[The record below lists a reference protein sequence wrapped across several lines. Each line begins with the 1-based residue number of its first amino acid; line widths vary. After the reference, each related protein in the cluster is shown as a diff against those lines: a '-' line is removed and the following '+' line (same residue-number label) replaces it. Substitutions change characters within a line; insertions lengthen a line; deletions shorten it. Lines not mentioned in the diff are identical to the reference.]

1 MIDVGS
7 GPPLVLIP
15 GIQGRWEWMRPTINA
30 LKLRCRVIS
39 FSLAGDSGSGRPF
52 DRDQGFDAY
61 LDQIED
67 VLQRAGVDD
76 ATVCGVSFGGLIAL
90 HWAARRPRRTTA
102 LILVSTPAP
111 DFKPDRRLQRYLRS
125 PRLFSPVFALQSPVR
140 LGPEIW
146 CAFNGTVDRLAF
158 SASQLAR
165 ITLSPCSPVRI
176 AERAHLMSTVD
187 FKAVCEQVS
196 APTLVLTGE
205 PELDRVAPVAGTRS
219 YVDRITDA
227 REMTLNRTGHIGLV
241 TRPQRFAEVVGQFVA
256 STNSTEEHVRH
267 TA

>member
-1 MIDVGS
+1 
-7 GPPLVLIP
+7 
-15 GIQGRWEWMRPTINA
+15 MRPTVDA
-30 LKLRCRVIS
+30 LKSRCRVIS
-39 FSLAGDSGSGRPF
+39 FSLAGDSGRPF

-61 LDQIED
+61 LAQIED

-146 CAFNGTVDRLAF
+146 CAFDGTIDRLAF
-158 SASQLAR
+158 SARHLAR
-165 ITLSPCSPVRI
+165 ITLSPCSPVRM

-187 FKAVCEQVS
+187 FKAACEQVS

-205 PELDRVAPVAGTRS
+205 PELDRVVPVAGTRS
-219 YVDRITDA
+219 YVDRITGTK
-227 REMTLNRTGHIGLV
+227 EVTLNRTGHIGLV

-256 STNSTEEHVRH
+256 FTNSTEEHVRH

>member
-15 GIQGRWEWMRPTINA
+15 GIQGRWEWMRAAVDA
-30 LKLRCRVIS
+30 LKPRCRVIS

-52 DRDQGFDAY
+52 DRDQGFDGY
-61 LDQIED
+61 LDQIGD

-76 ATVCGVSFGGLIAL
+76 ATVCGISFGGLIAL

-111 DFKPDRRLQRYLRS
+111 DFKPDRRLQRYLRA
-125 PRLFSPVFALQSPVR
+125 PRLFSPVFALQSPGR

-146 CAFNGTVDRLAF
+146 RAFNGTVDRLAF
-158 SASQLAR
+158 STRHLTR
-165 ITLSPCSPVRI
+165 ITLSPCSPLRM
-176 AERAHLMSTVD
+176 AERAQLMSTVD
-187 FKAVCEQVS
+187 FGAACEQVS

-205 PELDRVAPVAGTRS
+205 PDLDRVVPVAATRS
-219 YVDRITDA
+219 YVDRITGA
-227 REMTLNRTGHIGLV
+227 RGVTLNRTGHIGLV
-241 TRPQRFAEVVGQFVA
+241 TRPERFAEVVGQFVA
-256 STNSTEEHVRH
+256 RTSGAEEQTRQ

>member
-1 MIDVGS
+1 MDA
-7 GPPLVLIP
+7 
-15 GIQGRWEWMRPTINA
+15 TA
-30 LKLRCRVIS
+30 LKSRCRVIS
-39 FSLAGDSGSGRPF
+39 FSLAGDSGRPF

-61 LDQIED
+61 LAQIED
-67 VLQRAGVDD
+67 VLQRTGVDD

-146 CAFNGTVDRLAF
+146 CAFDGTIDRLAF
-158 SASQLAR
+158 SARHLAR
-165 ITLSPCSPVRI
+165 ITLSPCSPVRM

-187 FKAVCEQVS
+187 FKAACEQVS

-205 PELDRVAPVAGTRS
+205 PELDRVVPVAGTRS
-219 YVDRITDA
+219 YVDRITGTK
-227 REMTLNRTGHIGLV
+227 EVTLNRTGHIGLV

-256 STNSTEEHVRH
+256 FTNSTEEHVRH